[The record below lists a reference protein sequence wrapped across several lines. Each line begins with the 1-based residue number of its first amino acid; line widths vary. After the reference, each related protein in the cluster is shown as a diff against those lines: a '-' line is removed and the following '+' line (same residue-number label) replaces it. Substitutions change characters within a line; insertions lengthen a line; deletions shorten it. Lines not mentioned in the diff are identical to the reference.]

1 MIGLGQ
7 SMVKIDKI
15 IIVTKKTWLEEL
27 IEKFNTKSQAKFY
40 IEHMGGSFEDYE
52 DAHKKYYDSL
62 EKVKKLIPLE
72 FKYQIIEK
80 SFLPNFLFGPN
91 NLIVTIGQDGLVINT
106 AKYLDKQ
113 LIVAVNPDPSRFDGV
128 MIPFTVEELPAILKK
143 VVGDT
148 HKVIHITMA
157 QAKLNNG
164 QILYGVNDLFIGHK
178 SHGSARYTLEYN
190 DNSEKQSSSGIII
203 STGAGSTAWLKSIIM
218 GAIGIVNKFR
228 KYSTYIDLPTEDEYR
243 FPWDASYLN
252 YSVRE
257 PFVSKIS
264 SANLVF
270 GQIYSGE
277 KLIIESNMP
286 ENGVIF
292 SDGIQQDFLDFNSG
306 TIAEIGVA
314 DKKGNLVVK

>member
-1 MIGLGQ
+1 
-7 SMVKIDKI
+7 MVRIDKVI
-15 IIVTKKTWLEEL
+15 IITKKTWLEEL

-52 DAHKKYYDSL
+52 DAHKKYYESL
-62 EKVKKLIPLE
+62 EKIKKLISLE

-91 NLIVTIGQDGLVINT
+91 NLIVPVGQDGLVINT

-128 MIPFTVEELPAILKK
+128 MIPFTVKGLPVALQK
-143 VVGDT
+143 VVADE
-148 HKVIHITMA
+148 HKVIQITMA

-164 QILYGVNDLFIGHK
+164 QTLYGVNDLFIGHK
-178 SHGSARYTLEYN
+178 SHGSARYTINNN
-190 DNSEKQSSSGIII
+190 DIFEKQSSSGIII
-203 STGAGSTAWLKSIIM
+203 STGAGSTAWFKSIII
-218 GAIGIVNKFR
+218 GAVGIVNKFR
-228 KYSTYIDLPTEDEYR
+228 KYNTYIDPPTEDDYR
-243 FPWDASYLN
+243 FPWDASYLY

-264 SANLVF
+264 SANLIF

-277 KLIIESNMP
+277 SLFIESNMP

-292 SDGIQQDFLDFNSG
+292 SDGIQEDFLEFNSG
-306 TIAEIGVA
+306 TVAEIGVA
-314 DKKGNLVVK
+314 DKKANLVIK